1 MYQKGGRV
9 HGSMDMV
16 YSSIELLVLIV
27 VGEESGSLESI
38 DSGLEFENATR
49 DVESVRA
56 WVRFKAPSSFLD
68 VLSVTDEG

>member
-9 HGSMDMV
+9 HGSMDRV
-16 YSSIELLVLIV
+16 YSSIESLVLIV

-38 DSGLEFENATR
+38 DSRLEFESATR

-56 WVRFKAPSSFLD
+56 WVRSKAPPSCS
-68 VLSVTDEG
+68 